1 MRHPFRI
8 HRSLGIVLVLC
19 LVSPSIAAA
28 ASSAKFAGTA
38 ADIDYA
44 GGTFS
49 WSDLTGV
56 TADGGQVASTQAISG
71 FGSGIP
77 AITEYLNATNFGFTI
92 PDSATIDGVSVTL
105 NRGSCMT
112 QVTDAVIQLTTT
124 SSTPVGENKAD
135 MVTTWGQLAS
145 STVSYG
151 GATDT
156 WGLALTPSIINNT
169 SFGIIIAASNLSA
182 GICAFD
188 FSNFLQPTV
197 IDYISMTVH
206 YTEAAAETSSGG
218 GGNATW
224 LIQLR
229 QQNGLNPQ
237 GNPLSSSSSS
247 SSASSVSI
255 EVPVE
260 TVTVTDTTEGT
271 ASSASSSSS
280 SVSTAQAV
288 EWHWFSDT
296 DQTPEP
302 WVASFRLRVC
312 DRIEGWFKTKPSSVL
327 ASVLPRLNDRL
338 KSRWGFGCRA
348 PTSEGI

>member
-1 MRHPFRI
+1 MKNISF
-8 HRSLGIVLVLC
+8 LFLFVFLFG
-19 LVSPSIAAA
+19 VSVTPAFA
-28 ASSAKFAGTA
+28 ASSGARSAGTGA
-38 ADIDYA
+38 NDATV
-44 GGTFS
+44 G
-49 WSDLTGV
+49 
-56 TADGGQVASTQAISG
+56 TQAWTTPTKIDANDGTHALATEITSNLISQ
-71 FGSGIP
+71 
-77 AITEYLNATNFGFTI
+77 YLKATNFGFSI
-92 PDSATIDGVSVTL
+92 PDGAQIDGIIANVERIQCSD
-105 NRGSCMT
+105 RGAM
-112 QVTDAVIQLTTT
+112 VD
-124 SSTPVGENKAD
+124 STVKLVKSGSISGDNKAD
-135 MVTTWGQLAS
+135 TVTQW
-145 STVSYG
+145 STADKQYG
-151 GATDT
+151 GSTDLWGNT
-156 WGLALTPSIINNT
+156 WTAADINSTN
-169 SFGIIIAASNLSA
+169 FGIAISGSWTYSEVPLTGCAQGFTDVAAPWY
-182 GICAFD
+182 G
-188 FSNFLQPTV
+188 
-197 IDYISMTVH
+197 IDYITITVH
-206 YTEAAAETSSGG
+206 YTEAAAATSSGG

-229 QQNGLNPQ
+229 QQNGLNAQ

-247 SSASSVSI
+247 STSSVSI

-260 TVTVTDTTEGT
+260 TVTATDTTEGT

-302 WVASFRLRVC
+302 WVESFRLRVC

>member
-1 MRHPFRI
+1 MKNLSF
-8 HRSLGIVLVLC
+8 LFLFVFLFG
-19 LVSPSIAAA
+19 VSVTPAFA

-38 ADIDYA
+38 AEIDYA

-49 WSDLTGV
+49 WSNITGV
-56 TADGGQVASTQAISG
+56 TADGGPVASSDAVTAG
-71 FGSGIP
+71 GSGIP
-77 AITEYLNATNFGFTI
+77 GVTEYLNATNFGFAI
-92 PDSATIDGVSVTL
+92 PENATIDGVLATF
-105 NRGSCMT
+105 NRGSCDPLT
-112 QVTDAVIQLTTT
+112 TDEVIQLTTT
-124 SSTPVGENKAD
+124 SSTPVGNNKAD
-135 MVTTWGQLAS
+135 TVTAWAQPIAS
-145 STVSYG
+145 VVSYG
-151 GATDT
+151 GALDM
-156 WGLALTPSIINNT
+156 WGLSLTPSIINSST
-169 SFGIIIAASNLSA
+169 FGIIVAASSLVTSCGLSM
-182 GICAFD
+182 GN
-188 FSNFLQPTV
+188 FSKAV
-197 IDYISMTVH
+197 AIDYITITVY

-237 GNPLSSSSSS
+237 GNPLLSSSSS

-348 PTSEGI
+348 STSEGI